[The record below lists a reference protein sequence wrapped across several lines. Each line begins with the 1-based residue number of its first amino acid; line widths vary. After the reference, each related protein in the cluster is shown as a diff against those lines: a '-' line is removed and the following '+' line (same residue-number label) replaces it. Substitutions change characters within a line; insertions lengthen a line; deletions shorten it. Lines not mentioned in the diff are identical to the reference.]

1 MGYSDQIFEAA
12 GPPNHPTLCIK
23 FADAAEQPLGCLAA
37 RRVGCDDLS
46 ENLVRVLGKGAV
58 LAFNLLKMGK
68 RDNPTLRSMLL
79 SGSRAG
85 AHQSV
90 LENGESVLVALA
102 GSKHKTVGN
111 RKINF
116 TAVKKGRFDQ
126 SREGARIRLSPEGGI
141 GNNLLFRQNP

>member
-1 MGYSDQIFEAA
+1 MTS
-12 GPPNHPTLCIK
+12 
-23 FADAAEQPLGCLAA
+23 AE
-37 RRVGCDDLS
+37 D
-46 ENLVRVLGKGAV
+46 LVRVLGKGAV

-111 RKINF
+111 RRMQFYRRKEGP
-116 TAVKKGRFDQ
+116 VHE